1 MYNTMY
7 NKQKIIYSVVWYNL
21 MYSDIYKSSAWLNYT
36 IDLNANVNFFVN
48 YFFHMKCEAYGS
60 LNIFILK
67 EANLNRR

>member
-1 MYNTMY
+1 
-7 NKQKIIYSVVWYNL
+7 